1 MDSMEDKL
9 NSILGDPK
17 MMQQIMALAQTLGQ
31 NQDAAAESTASRK
44 QETPSGNPPDFD
56 PMMLKSISSMAGQS
70 SIDSNQRS
78 LLKALGPYL
87 HQDRIH
93 KLEKAMRA
101 AKMARIAS
109 TFMNQGGLSF
119 LSGR

>member
-9 NSILGDPK
+9 GSILNDPK
-17 MMQQIMALAQTLGQ
+17 MMQQIMSLAQSLGQ
-31 NQDAAAESTASRK
+31 NTQPQQK
-44 QETPSGNPPDFD
+44 QEPPQKQEAPTQSFPEID
-56 PMMLKSISSMAGQS
+56 PMMLKSLSSMAGQG
-70 SIDSNQRS
+70 SIDSNQRT

-87 HQDRIH
+87 HQDRIR

-119 LSGR
+119 LTGR

>member
-17 MMQQIMALAQTLGQ
+17 MMQQIMALAQSLGQ
-31 NQDAAAESTASRK
+31 NQDAPPDSNASRR
-44 QETPSGNPPDFD
+44 QEPPSNPLADFD
-56 PMMLKSISSMAGQS
+56 PMMLKSISTMAGQS
-70 SIDSNQRS
+70 SIDANQRS

-87 HQDRIH
+87 HQDRIR

-101 AKMARIAS
+101 AKLAGMAS
-109 TFMNQGGLSF
+109 TFLGNT
-119 LSGR
+119 GR

>member
-17 MMQQIMALAQTLGQ
+17 MMQQIMALAQSLGQ
-31 NQDAAAESTASRK
+31 NQDAPPDSNVSRR
-44 QETPSGNPPDFD
+44 QEPPSNPLADFD

-70 SIDSNQRS
+70 SIDANQRS

-87 HQDRIH
+87 HQDRIR

>member
-17 MMQQIMALAQTLGQ
+17 MMQQIMALAQSLGQ
-31 NQDAAAESTASRK
+31 NQDAPPDSSQTRRQDA
-44 QETPSGNPPDFD
+44 PSSPLADFD
-56 PMMLKSISSMAGQS
+56 PMMLKNISTMAGQS
-70 SIDSNQRS
+70 SIDANQRS

-87 HQDRIH
+87 HQDRIR

-101 AKMARIAS
+101 AKLAS
-109 TFMNQGGLSF
+109 AASSAFSSGALSF
-119 LSGR
+119 LTGR